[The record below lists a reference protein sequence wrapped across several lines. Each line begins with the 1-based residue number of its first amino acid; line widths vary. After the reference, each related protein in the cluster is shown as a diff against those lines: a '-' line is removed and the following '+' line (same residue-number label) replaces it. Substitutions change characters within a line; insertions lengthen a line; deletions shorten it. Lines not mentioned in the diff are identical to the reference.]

1 MKQEPTVTPTFLR
14 LNHIIGD
21 NKKNIQPIIPV
32 SKSAW
37 WDGVKRG
44 IYPKPIKLSENM
56 TVWRSDDIQGLVD
69 TIISNSGF
77 QSKN

>member
-14 LNHIIGD
+14 LKHIIGD

-56 TVWRSDDIQGLVD
+56 TVWRSDDIQKLVD
-69 TIISNSGF
+69 DIVEANF
-77 QSKN
+77 QQ

>member
-14 LNHIIGD
+14 LKHIIGD

-44 IYPKPIKLSENM
+44 IYPKPIKLYQNM
-56 TVWRSDDIQGLVD
+56 TVWRSDDIQKLVD
-69 TIISNSGF
+69 DIVEANF
-77 QSKN
+77 Q